1 MAPSLSFRSAPG
13 RNPQAALDQLF
24 EAFFGVASERRGKV
38 PSLNEW
44 VELAEA
50 WRIVIALR
58 EARGSRAEAARALG
72 IGRRTLYSKME
83 KFGITPQFSI
93 W

>member
-1 MAPSLSFRSAPG
+1 MAPAISFRSASG

-24 EAFFGVASERRGKV
+24 EAFFAVARDRRGG
-38 PSLNEW
+38 PPNLSEW
-44 VELAEA
+44 VDLAEA
-50 WRIVIALR
+50 WRIVLALQ

-83 KFGITPQFSI
+83 KFGITPRFSL